1 MYNRDQR
8 GLLKPMNI
16 ALTFLACTL
25 AAYSSVVYSADGFAP
40 ERTDPAAAGMDP
52 ARLARIPAKMKAY
65 VDEGTAAG
73 YVTIVVRHG
82 HVASLEAVGYQD
94 RDARIPM
101 RTDSIFRIA
110 SMTKSL
116 TVAGIMILVD
126 EARLNLLDPVEQ
138 FLPEFKGIKVNPC
151 GESQMSQGCE
161 PVNATRPIT
170 VLDLMTHTSGLPG
183 QGAPGSEPFKSLA
196 ERVSVG
202 AHVELLVQPG
212 TKWIYS
218 QIGYAT
224 LGRLIEICSG
234 KSYEEFLAERLFQ
247 PLGMKDTHFFL
258 PPEKQ
263 SRQAVM
269 YTLDATGKLVSASRP
284 PEPAV
289 KIPMPEG
296 GALTTASDMARFYQM
311 LLNKGT
317 LNGKRILSAA
327 AVEAMTT
334 NQTGDLKNV
343 EFSPGLGMGLSF
355 GVVKDVVGTFRYQS
369 IGAFSKGGAFRTY
382 GWGDPAKDMFGIIL
396 LQRTNGGG
404 DTCPEINAFS
414 ILANAAIER

>member
-1 MYNRDQR
+1 M
-8 GLLKPMNI
+8 
-16 ALTFLACTL
+16 
-25 AAYSSVVYSADGFAP
+25 
-40 ERTDPAAAGMDP
+40 
-52 ARLARIPAKMKAY
+52 
-65 VDEGTAAG
+65 
-73 YVTIVVRHG
+73 IVARHG

-94 RDARIPM
+94 REAKSPM
-101 RTDSIFRIA
+101 RTDTIFRIA

-116 TVAGIMILVD
+116 TVAGLMILVD

-138 FLPEFKGIKVNPC
+138 FLPEYKGIKVNPC
-151 GESQMSQGCE
+151 EESQASQGCD

-183 QGAPGSEPFKSLA
+183 QGATGPTPFKSLT
-196 ERVSVG
+196 ERVTLG
-202 AHVELLVQPG
+202 ARVLLLAQPG
-212 TKWIYS
+212 MKWIYS
-218 QIGYAT
+218 QIGYAI
-224 LGRLIEICSG
+224 LGRLIEVCSG
-234 KSYEEFLAERLFQ
+234 QSYEEYLAEHLFL
-247 PLGMKDTHFFL
+247 PLGMKDTYFFL
-258 PPEKQ
+258 PAEKQ
-263 SRQAVM
+263 SRQAVL
-269 YTLDATGKLVSASRP
+269 YTLDASGTLVRTSRS

-289 KIPMPEG
+289 KVPTPEG
-296 GALTTASDMARFYQM
+296 GALSTVTDMARFYQM
-311 LLNKGT
+311 LMNKGT

-369 IGAFSKGGAFRTY
+369 IGTFAKGGAFRTY

-396 LQRTNGGG
+396 YQRTNGGG
-404 DTCPEINAFS
+404 DTAPETNAFS